1 MTDFTS
7 TTSSSSSGNVDPI
20 DNQLGGLQISS
31 QSPIVNAS
39 SLPSSLSGAL
49 NNINDFMHSAL
60 REIVVEERKRLG
72 PLLMFEDG
80 KIKFY
85 RGDEEVQSYDIIPPL
100 MYDQLK
106 IIGHASFLVVIQSL
120 RHELSKDERMAW
132 SKAFIEEVE
141 KVRHEVTSFGLPSDL
156 LDLQVKLI
164 DNILD
169 IGAKMGQDGNVDET
183 ELRLYTKRITP
194 LLKAGFTQSAKLHI
208 DLIHS
213 QAMKLYGIM
222 SAWERAHF
230 RGYFHG
236 GRGAREGNLALQY
249 LSWLVGERTGQ
260 ESERIIFTENI
271 LERQEAMMYLAKFSV
286 ERRLAEL
293 VFNDPSGLHQDVLSK
308 ATRDYLSTF
317 PNVEDL

>member
-1 MTDFTS
+1 MS
-7 TTSSSSSGNVDPI
+7 EHESER
-20 DNQLGGLQISS
+20 
-31 QSPIVNAS
+31 
-39 SLPSSLSGAL
+39 SLSGAL

-60 REIVVEERKRLG
+60 RQIVAEERKSLG
-72 PLLMFEDG
+72 PLIMFEDG

-85 RGDEEVQSYDIIPPL
+85 RGDEEVQSYDVVPPL

-106 IIGHASFLVVIQSL
+106 IIGHAAFLVVIQSL

-132 SKAFIEEVE
+132 SKAFVEEVE
-141 KVRHEVTSFGLPSDL
+141 KVRDEVTSFGLPSDL

-169 IGAKMGQDGNVDET
+169 IGAKIGQEGNVDET
-183 ELRLYTKRITP
+183 ELRSYIKQITP
-194 LLKAGFTQSAKLHI
+194 LLEAGFTQSAKLHI

-222 SAWERAHF
+222 SAEERKTF

-236 GRGAREGNLALQY
+236 GRGARDGNLAVQY
-249 LSWLVGERTGQ
+249 ISWLVGERTGQ

-271 LERQEAMMYLAKFSV
+271 LERQEAMMYLAKFSI
-286 ERRLAEL
+286 ERKLADL

-308 ATRDYLSTF
+308 AARDYLRTF
-317 PNVEDL
+317 PNIEDL

>member
-1 MTDFTS
+1 MS
-7 TTSSSSSGNVDPI
+7 EKESER
-20 DNQLGGLQISS
+20 
-31 QSPIVNAS
+31 
-39 SLPSSLSGAL
+39 SLSGAL
-49 NNINDFMHSAL
+49 NNINDLMHSAL
-60 REIVVEERKRLG
+60 REIVSEERKCLG
-72 PLLMFEDG
+72 PLIMFEDG

-85 RGDEEVQSYDIIPPL
+85 RGDQEVQGYDIVPPI

-106 IIGHASFLVVIQSL
+106 VIGHAAFLVVIQSL

-132 SKAFIEEVE
+132 SERFIGEVE
-141 KVRHEVTSFGLPSDL
+141 KVRQEITSYDLPSDL
-156 LDLQVKLI
+156 LGLQINLI
-164 DNILD
+164 DKILD
-169 IGAKMGQDGNVDET
+169 IGAKVGQYGNVDET
-183 ELRLYTKRITP
+183 ELRLYTKEITP
-194 LLKAGFTQSAKLHI
+194 LLDAAFTHSAKLHI
-208 DLIHS
+208 DLIHC

-222 SAWERAHF
+222 TAEERKHF

-236 GRGAREGNLALQY
+236 GRGARDGNLALQY

-271 LERQEAMMYLAKFSV
+271 LERQEAMMYLAKFSI
-286 ERRLAEL
+286 ERKLAKF